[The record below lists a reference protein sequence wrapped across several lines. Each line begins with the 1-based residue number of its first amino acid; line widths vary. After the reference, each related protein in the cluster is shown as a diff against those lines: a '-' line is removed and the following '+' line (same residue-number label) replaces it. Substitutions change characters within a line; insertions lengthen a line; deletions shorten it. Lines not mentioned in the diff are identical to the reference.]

1 MPSGP
6 GAVFVLPPQ
15 SAQEATHQPL
25 VQENPQHLLLI
36 SQNFAD
42 VFLLFPL
49 FSPPQPSTKCR
60 RTFQRSRG
68 RGDRAA
74 KPQSRRCKTPEWMF
88 KRRAAALGGITAIVR
103 LRDDVTQGVFL
114 QNGSSAVRD
123 WTLSLS
129 AGLGDDPRTSRDFSL
144 QTYTHR
150 LHFCD
155 RTGLKGMF
163 SFLYGV
169 WTRDCIRVI
178 GGNCQPPSICQACF
192 VCPQKTEC

>member
-15 SAQEATHQPL
+15 SAQEAAHQPL

-36 SQNFAD
+36 SKNVAD

-49 FSPPQPSTKCR
+49 FSPPQPSTKRR
-60 RTFQRSRG
+60 RTFQRGRG
-68 RGDRAA
+68 REDRAA

-88 KRRAAALGGITAIVR
+88 KRRAGALGGITAIVR
-103 LRDDVTQGVFL
+103 LKDDVTQAVFL
-114 QNGSSAVRD
+114 QNGSSAVRG
-123 WTLSLS
+123 WTP
-129 AGLGDDPRTSRDFSL
+129 GLGDNPRTSRDFSL
-144 QTYTHR
+144 YRLTHSHV

-163 SFLYGV
+163 FFNG
-169 WTRDCIRVI
+169 
-178 GGNCQPPSICQACF
+178 
-192 VCPQKTEC
+192 